1 MKNLLFKSAVYVW
14 LVLMQPWIA
23 WGQEDAQGIV
33 KAAFDHYR
41 GTASEATVEMV
52 IHRPDWERG
61 MQMDVW
67 TRGTSDSLI
76 HISAPAK
83 DRDNGTLKKG
93 RDMWT
98 YNPKVNRT
106 IKLPP
111 ALMAQ
116 SWMGSDFSNNDLSKS
131 DSLIND
137 YVHTLTGTATD
148 QGHRVY
154 IIKSMP
160 KPEAPVVWGMQVLHI
175 RDDHVILSEE
185 FYDEDLKPVKRMT
198 GEQIQMLGGRMFPKV
213 WRMKESDKEDQF
225 TLLRYHKLQFLDHL
239 PEEYFTLNRLKNP
252 PER

>member
-1 MKNLLFKSAVYVW
+1 MKDHFLKAAVFVGLI
-14 LVLMQPWIA
+14 LVLPWSA
-23 WGQEDAQGIV
+23 WCQEDAQAIV
-33 KAAFDHYR
+33 QAAFDHYR
-41 GTASEATVEMV
+41 GKASEATVEMV
-52 IHRPDWERG
+52 IHRPDWERR
-61 MQMDVW
+61 MEMDVW
-67 TRGTSDSLI
+67 TQGTSDSLI
-76 HISAPAK
+76 HISAPPK

-98 YNPKVNRT
+98 YNPKINRT

-137 YVHTLTGTATD
+137 YVHTLSGTATD
-148 QGHRVY
+148 EGHQVY

-160 KPEAPVVWGMQVLHI
+160 KPTAPVVWGMQVLRI

-213 WRMKESDKEDQF
+213 WRMQESDKKDQY
-225 TLLRYHKLQFLDHL
+225 TLLRYHELKFLDSL
-239 PEEYFTLNRLKNP
+239 PGDYFTLNRLKNP
-252 PER
+252 PEK

>member
-1 MKNLLFKSAVYVW
+1 MKNHFLKAAVY
-14 LVLMQPWIA
+14 LGLIFLQPWSA
-23 WGQEDAQGIV
+23 WGQEDAQSIV
-33 KAAFDHYR
+33 RAAFDHYR
-41 GTASEATVEMV
+41 GKASEATVEMV
-52 IHRPDWERG
+52 IHRPDWERR

-67 TRGTSDSLI
+67 TQGTSDSLI
-76 HISAPAK
+76 HINAPPK

-98 YNPKVNRT
+98 YNPKINRT

-131 DSLIND
+131 DSLISD
-137 YVHTLTGTATD
+137 YVHTLSGTTTD
-148 QGHRVY
+148 EGHQVY
-154 IIKSMP
+154 IVKSIP
-160 KPEAPVVWGMQVLHI
+160 KPAAPVVWGMQVLRI

-185 FYDEDLKPVKRMT
+185 FYDEDLKSVKRLT

-213 WRMKESDKEDQF
+213 WRMQESDKNDQY

-239 PEEYFTLNRLKNP
+239 SDAYFTLNRLKNP
-252 PER
+252 PEK

>member
-1 MKNLLFKSAVYVW
+1 MKHHIIKSLLLVW
-14 LVLMQPWIA
+14 LALIQPLCA
-23 WGQEDAQGIV
+23 WGQEEAQEIV
-33 KAAFDHYR
+33 QSAFDHYR
-41 GTASEATVEMV
+41 GKASEATVEMV

-61 MQMDVW
+61 MQMEVW
-67 TRGTSDSLI
+67 TQGAGDSLI
-76 HISAPAK
+76 HITAPAK

-116 SWMGSDFSNNDLSKS
+116 SWMGSDFSNNDLAKS

-137 YVHTLTGTATD
+137 YVHTLSGTATD

-154 IIKSMP
+154 IIKSVP
-160 KPEAPVVWGMQVLHI
+160 KSDAPVVWGMQVLHI

-198 GEQIQMLGGRMFPKV
+198 GEQIQMMGGRMFPKV
-213 WRMKESDKEDQF
+213 WRMQESDKEDQY
-225 TLLRYHKLQFLDHL
+225 TLLRYHELQFLDHL
-239 PEEYFTLNRLKNP
+239 PDGYFTLNRLKNP

>member
-1 MKNLLFKSAVYVW
+1 MKYHFLKSAMYGW
-14 LVLMQPWIA
+14 LILMQPLCA
-23 WGQEDAQGIV
+23 WCQEDPQGIV
-33 KAAFDHYR
+33 QAAFDHYR
-41 GTASEATVEMV
+41 GEASEATVEMV
-52 IHRPDWERG
+52 IHRPDWERS

-67 TRGTSDSLI
+67 TRGAGDSLI

-116 SWMGSDFSNNDLSKS
+116 SWMGSDFSNNDLAKS
-131 DSLIND
+131 DTLIND
-137 YVHTLTGTATD
+137 YVHTLSGTTTHE
-148 QGHRVY
+148 GHRVY
-154 IIKSMP
+154 IIKSIP
-160 KPEAPVVWGMQVLHI
+160 KSVAPVVWGMQVLHI

-213 WRMKESDKEDQF
+213 WRMHESDKQDQY

-239 PEEYFTLNRLKNP
+239 PDDCFTLNRLKNP

>member
-1 MKNLLFKSAVYVW
+1 MKFHFFKAAVFAGMLLV
-14 LVLMQPWIA
+14 QPWSA
-23 WGQEDAQGIV
+23 WCQEDAQGIV
-33 KAAFDHYR
+33 QAAFDHYR
-41 GTASEATVEMV
+41 GKASEATVEMV
-52 IHRPDWERG
+52 IHRPDWERR
-61 MQMDVW
+61 MEMDVW
-67 TRGTSDSLI
+67 TQGTSDSLI
-76 HISAPAK
+76 HINAPPK

-116 SWMGSDFSNNDLSKS
+116 SWMGSDFSNNDLAKS

-137 YVHTLTGTATD
+137 YVHTISGTATD
-148 QGHRVY
+148 EGHRVY
-154 IIKSMP
+154 IIKSAP
-160 KPEAPVVWGMQVLHI
+160 KPMAPVVWGMQVLRI

-213 WRMKESDKEDQF
+213 WRMQKSDKKDQY
-225 TLLRYHKLQFLDHL
+225 TLLRYHKLKFLGSL
-239 PEEYFTLNRLKNP
+239 PEAYFTLDRLKNP
-252 PER
+252 PTE

>member
-1 MKNLLFKSAVYVW
+1 MKDHFFKVAVFVG
-14 LVLMQPWIA
+14 LILIQPWSA
-23 WGQEDAQGIV
+23 WCQEDAQAMV
-33 KAAFDHYR
+33 QAAFDHYR
-41 GTASEATVEMV
+41 GKASEAAVEMV
-52 IHRPDWERG
+52 IHRPDWERV

-67 TRGTSDSLI
+67 TRGTGDSLI
-76 HISAPAK
+76 HITAPAK

-116 SWMGSDFSNNDLSKS
+116 SWMGSDFSNNDLAKS

-137 YVHTLTGTATD
+137 YAHTLSGTDTHD
-148 QGHRVY
+148 GHRVY
-154 IIKSMP
+154 IIKSIP

-175 RDDHVILSEE
+175 RDDNVILSQE

-213 WRMKESDKEDQF
+213 WRMNESDKQNQYS
-225 TLLRYHKLQFLDHL
+225 LLRYLKLQFLDHL
-239 PEEYFTLNRLKNP
+239 PEDVFTLNRLKNP
-252 PER
+252 PEN